1 MQVMGSTTT
10 TAMLAKTPASG
21 SIAAANRS
29 VAGSLG
35 GVNAEGGADAAGGG
49 LSVGNGAGEGS
60 DRPTVQRGKARVA
73 DHLGQNV
80 DMFV

>member
-10 TAMLAKTPASG
+10 TAMLAKSPASG

-35 GVNAEGGADAAGGG
+35 GVNAEGGADAGGG